1 MKDYEKKYKDALER
15 AKKELQH
22 CGSQDCDAARQIF
35 RLFPELKE
43 SEEDRIRKEITELIM
58 KPTWQTEKEFNR
70 RKELAVW
77 LEKQGE
83 IDKESYEIAEKEQ
96 LKEICI
102 WIRANVREYH
112 RSGVFHVGDFI
123 NDLKKAIK
131 DNIR

>member
-1 MKDYEKKYKDALER
+1 MN
-15 AKKELQH
+15 
-22 CGSQDCDAARQIF
+22 ARKHIKNF
-35 RLFPELKE
+35 TRTD
-43 SEEDRIRKEITELIM
+43 S
-58 KPTWQTEKEFNR
+58 N
-70 RKELAVW
+70 ELATGNAPWISPENALKAV
-77 LEKQGE
+77 
-83 IDKESYEIAEKEQ
+83 EIAEKEQ